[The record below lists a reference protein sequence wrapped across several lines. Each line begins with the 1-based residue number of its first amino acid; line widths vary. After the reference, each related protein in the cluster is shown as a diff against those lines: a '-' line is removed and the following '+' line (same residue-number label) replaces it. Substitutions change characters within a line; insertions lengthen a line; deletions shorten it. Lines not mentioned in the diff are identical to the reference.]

1 LLRYQNAV
9 FQGLV
14 TVNLE
19 NTTHKSKETWVL
31 RKLVVVSLSLVL
43 VAHALLKEKLVCV
56 KMSFV

>member
-1 LLRYQNAV
+1 M